1 MIIGERARQ
10 AIAERAIAEGKDAIS
25 YAKGIGISK
34 ESFQNWAKRCEPRA
48 YSLSLMAEAG
58 LDVHWILTGQ
68 EDGRG
73 SRMDGDGK
81 VTTTLTTGSN
91 YRVCKHC
98 KIAVIGMEKY
108 AECPECGQPFEEVSH
123 GKRVS

>member
-34 ESFQNWAKRCEPRA
+34 ENFQNWAKRCEPRA

-73 SRMDGDGK
+73 SRMDGDGG
-81 VTTTLTTGSN
+81 V
-91 YRVCKHC
+91 
-98 KIAVIGMEKY
+98 
-108 AECPECGQPFEEVSH
+108 
-123 GKRVS
+123 